1 MSLSLSACIL
11 SPSERDEFR
20 VKIHKIAFALAL
32 RKKTSNV
39 YETASQIYAKRI
51 EDQTKIW
58 HTLIEEFF
66 SKCKTKPWIKEQDI
80 CVEGLTNQCKL
91 SRCKMCSI
99 GLTVEEKIEMVQI
112 LILIGSQP
120 KLQRSIPTAAKKSFP
135 ALGEIVRKK

>member
-1 MSLSLSACIL
+1 MSLSISACIL
-11 SPSERDEFR
+11 SPSEREVIR
-20 VKIHKIAFALAL
+20 VKIQRTAFDRAL

-51 EDQTKIW
+51 EELTQIW
-58 HTLIEEFF
+58 HSLIEEFF
-66 SKCKTKPWIKEQDI
+66 SKCKTKPWIKEGDI
-80 CVEGLTNQCKL
+80 CVDGLTNQCKL
-91 SRCKMCSI
+91 SRCKMCLI

-120 KLQRSIPTAAKKSFP
+120 KLQRSMPTAAKKTFP